1 MRELMSITCPTFFSC
16 LHTHTLYFEFD
27 VKFCNSKI
35 VLFVIVFRSQ
45 KTQIQ
50 KTHLNV
56 GSTPKTTLTSSASDQ
71 TFGSA
76 SSADKLIPERDK
88 WGKPIEFVLSCI
100 NYAIGLGNVWRF
112 PHLVYRNG
120 GGKLNIKCIT
130 FFVLTRV
137 N

>member
-1 MRELMSITCPTFFSC
+1 MSIFFV
-16 LHTHTLYFEFD
+16 H
-27 VKFCNSKI
+27 
-35 VLFVIVFRSQ
+35 SQ
-45 KTQIQ
+45 KTQIHQ
-50 KTHLNV
+50 AQLKGV
-56 GSTPKTTLTSSASDQ
+56 DGPAGKTTLTSSASDQ

-120 GGKLNIKCIT
+120 GGKLYY
-130 FFVLTRV
+130 LTR
-137 N
+137 